1 MFLHTLHTNASEE
14 ISVQQIIFL
23 ILPTDLFSVYLA
35 IVQFLVSHEFVHC
48 SDSNNTDDHY
58 EAIFR
63 LLPSFYVFFKKNIK
77 TQKTGFNFQIYEF

>member
-1 MFLHTLHTNASEE
+1 MFLHTLQTNASEE

-63 LLPSFYVFFKKNIK
+63 LLPSFYFFKYKNSE
-77 TQKTGFNFQIYEF
+77 NRFQLSNI

>member
-1 MFLHTLHTNASEE
+1 M
-14 ISVQQIIFL
+14 QQIIFR

-63 LLPSFYVFFKKNIK
+63 LLPSFYVFFKKKIK